1 MVEDEGAVP
10 KDFHYT
16 NRCGP
21 CWQVSPGLCRTD
33 DAAIH
38 QWCLRAVAAARRFI
52 GHGGLGRFIRFHVE
66 FSMPNVGAIGPI
78 LGQDVYYY
86 AAFRRLRD
94 PAITM
99 HVPCVLSTE
108 EAEEAGVQIQRQ
120 ILTMKASAW
129 LLCVH
134 TDFTLSKLLLQHVQG
149 RSLITAALVNHKNI
163 PSWIGKVRIGG
174 LEGSEDI
181 WRSVPEQKEKE
192 SQRKR
197 KPKLLHLSLAT
208 ICVHVS
214 KLPSHRFSRNQ
225 TRRTPPPK
233 PEPKPPS
240 DSVLLNLDDASDGPS
255 STDGEERDL
264 LVNFENNKSKAKP
277 KPASSKKSIP
287 TSPPAVP
294 KKSPSSP
301 IGSPIVESQYSPDP
315 FASSP
320 PPGPQPPTPPATP
333 PLTPIA
339 SPKTDSIYSPASPM
353 VLSPGPGPWTPTVM
367 SPGPGTPTPQL
378 LSASESEAEADELP
392 MPPPGPEPEPLIPPA
407 PPAPLATALPR
418 DVVIDKDA
426 EHYPLWLTRT
436 GQTATCQS
444 CLKHKRELR
453 IENYEARVLWQND
466 PNKVADKRVWRKVWW
481 QYYHNDRRC
490 LVDLPVDPA
499 EVDDVLGL
507 LVDDFK
513 KLPKRLKESDADYK
527 AAIENARARVAIEL
541 RAAKSPG

>member
-1 MVEDEGAVP
+1 
-10 KDFHYT
+10 
-16 NRCGP
+16 
-21 CWQVSPGLCRTD
+21 
-33 DAAIH
+33 
-38 QWCLRAVAAARRFI
+38 
-52 GHGGLGRFIRFHVE
+52 
-66 FSMPNVGAIGPI
+66 
-78 LGQDVYYY
+78 
-86 AAFRRLRD
+86 
-94 PAITM
+94 
-99 HVPCVLSTE
+99 
-108 EAEEAGVQIQRQ
+108 
-120 ILTMKASAW
+120 
-129 LLCVH
+129 
-134 TDFTLSKLLLQHVQG
+134 
-149 RSLITAALVNHKNI
+149 
-163 PSWIGKVRIGG
+163 
-174 LEGSEDI
+174 
-181 WRSVPEQKEKE
+181 
-192 SQRKR
+192 
-197 KPKLLHLSLAT
+197 
-208 ICVHVS
+208 
-214 KLPSHRFSRNQ
+214 
-225 TRRTPPPK
+225 
-233 PEPKPPS
+233 
-240 DSVLLNLDDASDGPS
+240 
-255 STDGEERDL
+255 
-264 LVNFENNKSKAKP
+264 
-277 KPASSKKSIP
+277 
-287 TSPPAVP
+287 
-294 KKSPSSP
+294 
-301 IGSPIVESQYSPDP
+301 
-315 FASSP
+315 
-320 PPGPQPPTPPATP
+320 
-333 PLTPIA
+333 
-339 SPKTDSIYSPASPM
+339 
-353 VLSPGPGPWTPTVM
+353 M